1 MPDRPDPDIEA
12 IASAADVARSAAA
25 PVLRRRG
32 CGRARVRGR
41 VIRVTQDRELHAH
54 TLPITNRYP
63 RKKMMNCHYISTQLD
78 RIQQA
83 RIGAAERLSIG
94 GSSGLEEQLQAIEL
108 AILRIRDEMQRRER
122 ACAAP

>member
-1 MPDRPDPDIEA
+1 VRPRAGERPCNPRHTRPR
-12 IASAADVARSAAA
+12 AS
-25 PVLRRRG
+25 
-32 CGRARVRGR
+32 RAHSS
-41 VIRVTQDRELHAH
+41 Q
-54 TLPITNRYP
+54 PNRYP

-83 RIGAAERLSIG
+83 KIGAAERLSIR

-108 AILRIRDEMQRRER
+108 AIWRIRDEMQRREKR